1 MAQDRAS
8 RYTCQMAATIDTL
21 ETLRELQGAGVPERQ
36 AEAGARL
43 VKQRY
48 DTDREEMVTR
58 EYLDLALAKLSAELR
73 GEAAK
78 LERDLVLK
86 LGAII
91 TLAIAIVGCLG
102 VLF

>member
-1 MAQDRAS
+1 
-8 RYTCQMAATIDTL
+8 MAATIDTR
-21 ETLRELQGAGVPERQ
+21 EILRERQEAGMPERQ
-36 AEAGARL
+36 AEAVARV
-43 VKQRY
+43 VKKRY
-48 DTDREEMVTR
+48 DLDREELVTR

-91 TLAIAIVGCLG
+91 TLAVAIVGGLG

>member
-1 MAQDRAS
+1 MARGRLG
-8 RYTCQMAATIDTL
+8 RYTCHMAATIDTL
-21 ETLRELQGAGVPERQ
+21 EILRDLQDAGMPERQ
-36 AEAGARL
+36 AEAVARV
-43 VKQRY
+43 VKKRY
-48 DTDREEMVTR
+48 DLDREEMVTR

-78 LERDLVLK
+78 PERDLVLK

-91 TLAIAIVGCLG
+91 TLAVAVVGGLG